1 MLISFLQTI
10 GFSCTCD
17 DLLLEPEGEVP
28 AQLAALAE
36 VDRQFVHDFA
46 TKGET
51 LQQLLRQ
58 PELSERHDRL
68 AQSATSQVIA
78 KVNEEILPTKLMRPF
93 PSNNF
98 LIMTQSGSKGSA
110 VNLSWVA
117 TLIGQVSLESRRP
130 RPLPMFE
137 RGDMSARAHG
147 FVMSRFVTGL
157 RPDEYFNASAG
168 GREGLVDTAIK
179 TAYGGYMQRSMTK
192 HLEAVHVAYDGTVRS
207 SDGQII
213 EFIYGEDGIDP
224 AKSPY
229 LRDFAFMRSNYDG
242 YKQRSKPIA
251 DVGPPDDAITYLDEN
266 PLAERG
272 ETAQSKFS
280 PITTIGAVSERFE
293 RAFLD
298 YAEKNPETDSIRNDV
313 PPLEKLRIVSM
324 FNYFMSQIH
333 CGEPVGICAAQAI
346 GEPLTQMTMNTF
358 HLAGYAGTN
367 VTMGVPRL
375 QELLIVASRKPRTP
389 TMTIPFRTIEEAEAF
404 ARRFSRVPLRSL
416 VEEFEYEELFD
427 GGERRVSVDL
437 RLNPERVDEMGGTIE
452 WDSVQLR
459 FSRALRRKITTVLA
473 HEGGAKLTEI
483 EEAQPRARNQ
493 PRDED
498 LGIIKR
504 RERKEETHGFGEK
517 PEGDSQSEDDELDLD
532 APGSELPE
540 EDVPENLEM
549 ERFGNVIHVAFSVGN
564 VKVRLL
570 LDSLIELALDG
581 VMVRETRGISRAV
594 ASPADKARL
603 AVRDHR
609 RRELLGG
616 ADAGGH
622 RLPALR
628 LQTRERGCES
638 LRHRS
643 RTQRHHP
650 RGLQRVRH
658 LRAPDRLAT
667 PPAHH
672 RLHDAEWRV
681 DRPQSPHDDHLPEPA
696 PADVLRD
703 VRHLPRRGRRIW
715 RRRRAAI
722 AVRRDF
728 RRQRPALRHRRLR
741 HSRGSVVNPG
751 KVRFALDAELPPWST
766 SLALHSACARL
777 SGPERESSEV
787 KEMLIPSCF
796 AAFRAPGRHRLWCP
810 HHAKNRRCRRAPS
823 TKSELERW
831 RSLREAQLGTRGQ
844 HRASDFLLVC
854 RGRIKDCG
862 GRWRRDRETSPSV
875 NKR

>member
-1 MLISFLQTI
+1 M
-10 GFSCTCD
+10 
-17 DLLLEPEGEVP
+17 
-28 AQLAALAE
+28 
-36 VDRQFVHDFA
+36 HDFA

-117 TLIGQVSLESRRP
+117 TLIGQVSLESR

-251 DVGPPDDAITYLDEN
+251 DVGPPDDAITYLDDN

-298 YAEKNPETDSIRNDV
+298 YAEKNPETDSVRNDV

-333 CGEPVGICAAQAI
+333 CGEPVGICAAQAV

-416 VEEFEYEELFD
+416 VEEFEYEELFE

-504 RERKEETHGFGEK
+504 RERKEEAHGFGEK

-594 ASPADKARL
+594 ASPADKAHGSPYVTTEGANFWEVLTREDIDFRHFGSNHVSEVAKVFGIEAARSVIIREVFNVFDIYGLQIDWRHLQLITDYTTQSGEWIGLNRHSMTICPSPLQQMSFETSGTFLGEAAAFGAGDALRSPSAAISVGNAPRFGTGVCDIL
-603 AVRDHR
+603 AV
-609 RRELLGG
+609 
-616 ADAGGH
+616 
-622 RLPALR
+622 
-628 LQTRERGCES
+628 
-638 LRHRS
+638 
-643 RTQRHHP
+643 
-650 RGLQRVRH
+650 
-658 LRAPDRLAT
+658 
-667 PPAHH
+667 
-672 RLHDAEWRV
+672 
-681 DRPQSPHDDHLPEPA
+681 
-696 PADVLRD
+696 
-703 VRHLPRRGRRIW
+703 
-715 RRRRAAI
+715 
-722 AVRRDF
+722 
-728 RRQRPALRHRRLR
+728 
-741 HSRGSVVNPG
+741 
-751 KVRFALDAELPPWST
+751 
-766 SLALHSACARL
+766 
-777 SGPERESSEV
+777 
-787 KEMLIPSCF
+787 PS
-796 AAFRAPGRHRLWCP
+796 
-810 HHAKNRRCRRAPS
+810 
-823 TKSELERW
+823 
-831 RSLREAQLGTRGQ
+831 
-844 HRASDFLLVC
+844 
-854 RGRIKDCG
+854 
-862 GRWRRDRETSPSV
+862 
-875 NKR
+875 